1 MNEVYEAVAAFL
13 KELRCD
19 SMERE
24 YAVDSEDIQQADS
37 ELKEANE
44 DFHRYLS
51 RLARKDKE
59 YLERYMEIVDHS
71 HFMEEQRAYY
81 QGIVDGIQMIGG
93 LGLIKE
99 SKNVEQLLKK
109 IK

>member
-13 KELRCD
+13 EELRCD

-51 RLARKDKE
+51 RLARKDK
-59 YLERYMEIVDHS
+59 ERYMEIVDHS